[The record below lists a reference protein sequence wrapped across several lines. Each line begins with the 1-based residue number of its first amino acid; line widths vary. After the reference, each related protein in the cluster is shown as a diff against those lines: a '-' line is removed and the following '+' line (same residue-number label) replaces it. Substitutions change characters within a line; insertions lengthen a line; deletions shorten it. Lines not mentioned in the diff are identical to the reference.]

1 MRNKFSTFLNN
12 LGQIASRY
20 PVVLFFSY
28 ATALFLF
35 TIIHLEHYSNDEDF
49 FFYSKLAYFSA
60 LGISLSFAFAMYAQ
74 RKSLGTWLQLL
85 AFPIVVLLYFTV
97 PLHKDDFIYK
107 HGIFL
112 FIYFLLSH
120 LLVAFLPYINN
131 IREQKFWEYNKNL
144 FINVILTGIFT
155 GVLIAG
161 ILLAISALEG
171 LFNIH
176 IDDEVYPKTIVTVGT
191 LGSTLIFL
199 LFGRE
204 GLFELESDQEYPIV
218 LQFFVQFILI
228 PLLCIYATIL
238 FAYGLKILIEWE
250 LPNGWVSKLI
260 ISYAVMGILALLLV
274 HPLLDGNSKSWV
286 KWFSKL
292 FYITM
297 IPFTVLLFV
306 AIFRRLNDYG
316 FTEPRYYVL
325 LLAIWFSTLT
335 VYFLVAKAD
344 KIKFIPISL
353 FLFGLASITIPYFN
367 SYQVALRSQKKLFT
381 KRLTDNNL
389 LTADGRVDFAQPV
402 SQDLL
407 SELGSQ
413 VNFFSQRNQ
422 TDYLQQ
428 FFTLNEDHNQ
438 TYSRNMYDYEFIEKF
453 TNVERS
459 ISQNFVSIVQA
470 DNHDQT
476 YEIAGY
482 DYFVQYANA
491 NTQMLKVNE
500 EYSIKF
506 LDNSILLYQNNI
518 EVARH
523 DLNPDF
529 KELEEKTTT
538 ELRDHTAI
546 DFKLGEFD
554 GRIVMY
560 YLQRIYNPQISEDFY
575 SFNGVLLLKK

>member
-85 AFPIVVLLYFTV
+85 AFPIVVMLYFTV

-538 ELRDHTAI
+538 ELRDHTAV

-560 YLQRIYNPQISEDFY
+560 YLQRIYNPQNSEDFY

>member
-438 TYSRNMYDYEFIEKF
+438 TYSRNIYDYEFIEKF

-538 ELRDHTAI
+538 ELRDHTAV

-560 YLQRIYNPQISEDFY
+560 YLQRIYNPQNSEDFY

>member
-85 AFPIVVLLYFTV
+85 AFPIVVMLYFTV

-538 ELRDHTAI
+538 ELRDHTAV

-560 YLQRIYNPQISEDFY
+560 YLQRIYNLQNSEDFY

>member
-538 ELRDHTAI
+538 ELRDHTAV

-560 YLQRIYNPQISEDFY
+560 YLQRIYNPQNSEDFY